1 MAEHEQERL
10 DRIAGD
16 NNYDRGINKRIIEY
30 TADIFK
36 RFMKDG
42 SVLEMGPAHGLA
54 TDLLYPSFPKY
65 SVVDASELFINM
77 IHERHPKVE
86 TYVSLFEDF
95 NPKKKFDN
103 ILIGHVLEHVEDP
116 VAILRRCREWKT
128 DSGIVLAA
136 VPNSGSLHRLAGVK
150 LGLIKDVSELNE
162 SDLKVG
168 HRRVYNLDSFIADFH
183 KAGFHVTKSG
193 GYWLKVIPNAQIE
206 KTWSEEQI
214 QVCMEL
220 GEEFPNIASNIYVV
234 AE

>member
-1 MAEHEQERL
+1 MAEREQERL
-10 DRIAGD
+10 DRIASN

-30 TADIFK
+30 TAGIFK
-36 RFMKDG
+36 RYMKNG

-54 TDLLYPSFPKY
+54 TNLLYPSFPEY
-65 SVVDASELFINM
+65 SVVDASELFINL
-77 IHERHPKVE
+77 IHDRHPKVK
-86 TYVSLFEDF
+86 THVSLFEEF
-95 NPKKKFDN
+95 NPPKKYDN

-116 VAILRRCREWKT
+116 VAILKLCKEWKT
-128 DSGIVLAA
+128 DGGIVLAA

-168 HRRVYNLDSFIADFH
+168 HRRVYSLDSFIEDFQ
-183 KAGFHVTKSG
+183 KAGFHIIKSG
-193 GYWLKVIPNAQIE
+193 GYWLKVIPNSQIE

-214 QVCMEL
+214 QACMEL

>member
-1 MAEHEQERL
+1 MVEHEQERL

-16 NNYDRGINKRIIEY
+16 NNYDQGVNRKIIEY

-36 RFMKDG
+36 RYMKDG

-54 TDLLYPSFPKY
+54 TDILYPLFPDY
-65 SVVDASELFINM
+65 SVVDASELFINL
-77 IHERHPKVE
+77 IHERHPNVE

-95 NPKKKFDN
+95 QPKKKFDN

-116 VAILRRCREWKT
+116 ISILARCKEWKT
-128 DSGIVLAA
+128 DDE
-136 VPNSGSLHRLAGVK
+136 
-150 LGLIKDVSELNE
+150 DVSELNE

-168 HRRVYNLDSFIADFH
+168 HRRVYHRDSFIEDFQ
-183 KAGFHVTKSG
+183 KAGLHVIKSG
-193 GYWLKVIPNAQIE
+193 GYWLKVIPNSQIE

-220 GEEFPNIASNIYVV
+220 GEEFPDIASNIYVI